1 MVEKRPDLTQR
12 PSATDADK
20 WVHGGE
26 STPTPVSPPVAMTTA
41 TSPTPPPPREPTR
54 RLTLDIPERLHR
66 AMKIRAATTGVTML
80 EEVRALLETHYG
92 SSGTTQNG

>member
-1 MVEKRPDLTQR
+1 MAEKRPNLTQR

-20 WVHGGE
+20 DKWVHGDTIT
-26 STPTPVSPPVAMTTA
+26 TPAA

-80 EEVRALLETHYG
+80 DEVRALLEAHYG
-92 SSGTTQNG
+92 DTTQDG

>member
-1 MVEKRPDLTQR
+1 MAEKRPNLTQR
-12 PSATDADK
+12 PSATAADK
-20 WVHGGE
+20 DKFVHG
-26 STPTPVSPPVAMTTA
+26 SDTTTTPAPTVTT

-80 EEVRALLETHYG
+80 DEVRALLETHYSDTAQDG
-92 SSGTTQNG
+92 

>member
-1 MVEKRPDLTQR
+1 MAEKRPNLTER
-12 PSATDADK
+12 PSAVDADK
-20 WVHGGE
+20 WVHGGG
-26 STPTPVSPPVAMTTA
+26 PTPPVPAAATATA

-80 EEVRALLETHYG
+80 DEVRALLEAHYG
-92 SSGTTQNG
+92 DTAQDG

>member
-1 MVEKRPDLTQR
+1 MATKRPDLTQR
-12 PSATDADK
+12 PSASEGADQ
-20 WVHGGE
+20 WVQNGGP
-26 STPTPVSPPVAMTTA
+26 SPTPAANAAAA

-80 EEVRALLETHYG
+80 DEVRALLEVHYNDTNPG
-92 SSGTTQNG
+92 G

>member
-1 MVEKRPDLTQR
+1 MAEKRPNLTQR
-12 PSATDADK
+12 PSATAADKDK
-20 WVHGGE
+20 WVHG
-26 STPTPVSPPVAMTTA
+26 SDTTTTPAATVTT

-80 EEVRALLETHYG
+80 DEVRALLEAHYSDQQDG
-92 SSGTTQNG
+92 

>member
-1 MVEKRPDLTQR
+1 MAEKRPNLTQR
-12 PSATDADK
+12 PSATGADKDK
-20 WVHGGE
+20 WVHEGDTTT
-26 STPTPVSPPVAMTTA
+26 TPPAATVTT

-80 EEVRALLETHYG
+80 DEVRALLETHYSDTAQDG
-92 SSGTTQNG
+92 

>member
-1 MVEKRPDLTQR
+1 MAEKRPNLTQR
-12 PSATDADK
+12 PSTAADK
-20 WVHGGE
+20 DKFVHG
-26 STPTPVSPPVAMTTA
+26 SDTTTTPAATVTT

-80 EEVRALLETHYG
+80 DEVRALLETHYSDTAQDG
-92 SSGTTQNG
+92 

>member
-1 MVEKRPDLTQR
+1 MAEKRPNLTQR

-26 STPTPVSPPVAMTTA
+26 PTPAPSATTTATA

-80 EEVRALLETHYG
+80 DEVRSLLEAHYG
-92 SSGTTQNG
+92 DTAQDG

>member
-1 MVEKRPDLTQR
+1 MAEKRPNLTQR

-20 WVHGGE
+20 WVHGGGE
-26 STPTPVSPPVAMTTA
+26 STATPPAGATTA
-41 TSPTPPPPREPTR
+41 TSTSPTAPPPREPTR

-80 EEVRALLETHYG
+80 DEVRTLLEAHYNDTDG
-92 SSGTTQNG
+92 